1 MEWRRRDR
9 IVDQENLQ
17 PVEVVLDALAQDR
30 KRTDTI
36 TEEKRKER
44 ERERERERE
53 EQVRNRRKRKVTSAR
68 HETKKKRCGW
78 RSGESGMLQI
88 EPLRLPNTYATE
100 SSKRSQS
107 QELQSRSKRNGYG
120 ISFFANAWSG
130 YSFAKSKRLAK
141 TLQLARPTNVRV
153 GKASR

>member
-44 ERERERERE
+44 ERERERERRTGTEQAKE
-53 EQVRNRRKRKVTSAR
+53 EGDFCAARNEEETLRMKKRRKR
-68 HETKKKRCGW
+68 
-78 RSGESGMLQI
+78 
-88 EPLRLPNTYATE
+88 NAT
-100 SSKRSQS
+100 
-107 QELQSRSKRNGYG
+107 N
-120 ISFFANAWSG
+120 
-130 YSFAKSKRLAK
+130 
-141 TLQLARPTNVRV
+141 
-153 GKASR
+153 

>member
-68 HETKKKRCGW
+68 HETKKKRCG
-78 RSGESGMLQI
+78 
-88 EPLRLPNTYATE
+88 
-100 SSKRSQS
+100 
-107 QELQSRSKRNGYG
+107 
-120 ISFFANAWSG
+120 
-130 YSFAKSKRLAK
+130 
-141 TLQLARPTNVRV
+141 
-153 GKASR
+153 